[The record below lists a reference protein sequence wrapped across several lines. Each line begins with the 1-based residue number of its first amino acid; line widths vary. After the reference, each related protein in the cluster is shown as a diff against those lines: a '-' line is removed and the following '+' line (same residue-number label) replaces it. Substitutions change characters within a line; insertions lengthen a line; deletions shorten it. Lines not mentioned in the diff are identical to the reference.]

1 MAFWATTTTFPN
13 CSLPPPACGS
23 QYRPMQGIGFEV
35 ADGELALLLTEAGFA
50 FDASGSVALIGVT
63 GVAVE
68 GTFGAQL
75 NTLKDAANQDIAVS
89 RSITVGGTTKV
100 LDLGEGIAR
109 FSGQD
114 IKLIVAD
121 QVLTGSFVV
130 AKSPTELTV
139 SVSDAHFALGSENRP
154 FVELTNGAGDL
165 VINDQGMAARITGS
179 VVVDIPGVEVDAVL
193 ELEINQGALN
203 VLGLD
208 AADYIR
214 VRAQSAATDLAEPA
228 KLVIADQTITGV
240 FLFEQTT
247 VGTEQIIKVAAT
259 DVAIDLSVVQ
269 DHRRQRRHRHH

>member
-1 MAFWATTTTFPN
+1 MI
-13 CSLPPPACGS
+13 
-23 QYRPMQGIGFEV
+23 R
-35 ADGELALLLTEAGFA
+35 
-50 FDASGSVALIGVT
+50 
-63 GVAVE
+63 
-68 GTFGAQL
+68 
-75 NTLKDAANQDIAVS
+75 
-89 RSITVGGTTKV
+89 
-100 LDLGEGIAR
+100 
-109 FSGQD
+109 
-114 IKLIVAD
+114 
-121 QVLTGSFVV
+121 
-130 AKSPTELTV
+130 
-139 SVSDAHFALGSENRP
+139 
-154 FVELTNGAGDL
+154 
-165 VINDQGMAARITGS
+165 TGS

-269 DHRRQRRHRHH
+269 ITGASGAIVITSTGVAGMLSIDSLSLNDIPGITAEGSAEVYINTNPTAVIESFDLGDVDPFDCLVRLVD